1 MERPSRA
8 GDAPGRNNRGFDALS
23 RNNEIVSFT
32 KKAVYRMSLWLVN
45 MREKFDAVPFFW
57 SAHYDVG
64 INYVGHASQRGA
76 VSSPIHT
83 APEFVG
89 IRKRE
94 QECFGMLMQPRFRR
108 LPRAEKVHVVAE
120 GSNDVGVHRFCLGQ

>member
-8 GDAPGRNNRGFDALS
+8 GDASGRNNRDFDALS

-45 MREKFDAVPFFW
+45 MREKFDTVPFFW

-64 INYVGHASQRGA
+64 INYVGHASAWDRIEIEG
-76 VSSPIHT
+76 T
-83 APEFVG
+83 FDE
-89 IRKRE
+89 RKN
-94 QECFGMLMQPRFRR
+94 PRS
-108 LPRAEKVHVVAE
+108 
-120 GSNDVGVHRFCLGQ
+120 G